1 MKILGEKS
9 LTTWCK
15 IIKFF
20 IIYSRDRN
28 TIKQLTNKNCKVY
41 HIECCFGAGN
51 FYLCH
56 GHWISSRRIVD
67 ALSQIN
73 QYCKDTTPYVQ
84 ISCINEDPYI
94 IAAFIKQKAK
104 WSNSFKK
111 IIIL

>member
-9 LTTWCK
+9 LTTLCK

-20 IIYSRDRN
+20 TICSEDKN
-28 TIKQLTNKNCKVY
+28 TIKQLTNQNCKVY
-41 HIECCFGAGN
+41 HIECCFDSNN

-56 GHWISSRRIVD
+56 EDWISSRKIID

-73 QYCKDTTPYVQ
+73 QHCKNTNPYVQ
-84 ISCINEDPYI
+84 ISCINEDSSI
-94 IAAFIKQKAK
+94 IATFIEQKAK
-104 WSNSFKK
+104 WSKSFKK

>member
-9 LTTWCK
+9 LTTTDK

-20 IIYSRDRN
+20 TICSVDKN
-28 TIKQLTNKNCKVY
+28 TIKDLTKIKCEVY
-41 HIECCFGAGN
+41 NINCCFKN
-51 FYLCH
+51 NYFYLCENK
-56 GHWISSRRIVD
+56 WISSRKIID

-73 QYCKDTTPYVQ
+73 QYCKDVEPYVQ
-84 ISCINEDPYI
+84 ISCVDEDIDI
-94 IAAFIKQKAK
+94 IKIFIEQKAK

>member
-9 LTTWCK
+9 LTTFDK

-20 IIYSRDRN
+20 TIYSADKN
-28 TIKQLTNKNCKVY
+28 TVKQLTNQNCKIY
-41 HIECCFGAGN
+41 HIECCFCAGN
-51 FYLCH
+51 FHLCH
-56 GHWISSRRIVD
+56 GDWISSRRIVD

-84 ISCINEDPYI
+84 ISCTCEDPSI
-94 IAAFIKQKAK
+94 IATFIEQKVK
-104 WSNSFKK
+104 WSKSFKK

>member
-9 LTTWCK
+9 LTTTDK

-20 IIYSRDRN
+20 TICSYDKN
-28 TIKQLTNKNCKVY
+28 TIKDLTNSKYKIYN
-41 HIECCFGAGN
+41 IECCFKNGY
-51 FYLCH
+51 FHLCENN
-56 GHWISSRRIVD
+56 WISSRKIVD

-73 QYCKDTTPYVQ
+73 QYCKDVKPYVQ
-84 ISCINEDPYI
+84 ISCIDEDI
-94 IAAFIKQKAK
+94 DILKIFIEQKDK